1 MDHHGIESVLAAAEE
16 RLAAGESLA
25 GTGFRR
31 VVATVKTNPELA
43 ERYAARI
50 ARIDDAAFRRW
61 PMLVIPIVPGTII
74 AVLVTLIGVAL
85 VGWTYRLVDDGRTA
99 AALVAFLAGFVVLLG
114 STHGLGHLLVGR
126 LLGIRFTAWFVAG
139 VKRPQ
144 PGVKVDYDSYLRS
157 TPTRRAWMHASGAVV
172 TKAIPFA
179 LIGAAS
185 VAGLPDWV
193 AWALAVLGVA
203 MIVTDV
209 FWSTKAS
216 DWARVRRELRP

>member
-1 MDHHGIESVLAAAEE
+1 RIVWYSMDHHGIESVLAAAEE

-99 AALVAFLAGFVVLLG
+99 AALVDDGRTAAALVAFLAGFVVLLG

-126 LLGIRFTAWFVAG
+126 LLGIRFTAWF
-139 VKRPQ
+139 
-144 PGVKVDYDSYLRS
+144 
-157 TPTRRAWMHASGAVV
+157 
-172 TKAIPFA
+172 
-179 LIGAAS
+179 
-185 VAGLPDWV
+185 
-193 AWALAVLGVA
+193 
-203 MIVTDV
+203 
-209 FWSTKAS
+209 
-216 DWARVRRELRP
+216 